1 MEYINNNISVSFE
14 CTELIKELRQ
24 DIAEFGKNL
33 IVEVITTQLHG
44 ITIYKDYNFISDD
57 ENTKI
62 ELKQNEKLVKMPAV
76 ELLELYE
83 KENRLF

>member
-1 MEYINNNISVSFE
+1 MKNINNNISVSFE

-24 DIAEFGKNL
+24 DIADFGENL
-33 IVEVITTQLHG
+33 IVEVIATQLYG
-44 ITIYKDYNFISDD
+44 TTIYKDYNFISDD
-57 ENTKI
+57 ENTKF

-76 ELLELYE
+76 ELLKLYE

>member
-1 MEYINNNISVSFE
+1 MKNINNNISVSFE

-24 DIAEFGKNL
+24 DIADFGENL
-33 IVEVITTQLHG
+33 IVEVIATQLYDT
-44 ITIYKDYNFISDD
+44 TIYKDYNFISDD
-57 ENTKI
+57 ENTKF

-76 ELLELYE
+76 ELLKLYE

>member
-1 MEYINNNISVSFE
+1 MKNINNNISVSFE

-24 DIAEFGKNL
+24 DIADFGENL
-33 IVEVITTQLHG
+33 IVEVIVTQLYG
-44 ITIYKDYNFISDD
+44 TTIYKDYNFISDD
-57 ENTKI
+57 ENTKF

-76 ELLELYE
+76 ELLKLYE

>member
-1 MEYINNNISVSFE
+1 MKNINNNISVSFE
-14 CTELIKELRQ
+14 CTELIKELRR
-24 DIAEFGKNL
+24 DIADFGENL
-33 IVEVITTQLHG
+33 IVEVIVTQLHG

-57 ENTKI
+57 EDTKF

-76 ELLELYE
+76 ELLKLYE

>member
-1 MEYINNNISVSFE
+1 MKNINNNISVSFE
-14 CTELIKELRQ
+14 CTELIKELRR
-24 DIAEFGKNL
+24 DIADFGENL
-33 IVEVITTQLHG
+33 IVEVIATQLHG

-57 ENTKI
+57 ESTKF

-76 ELLELYE
+76 ELLKLYE

>member
-1 MEYINNNISVSFE
+1 MKNINNNISVSFE

-24 DIAEFGKNL
+24 DIADFGENL
-33 IVEVITTQLHG
+33 IVEVISTQLHD
-44 ITIYKDYNFISDD
+44 ITIYKDYNFVSDD
-57 ENTKI
+57 ENTKF

-76 ELLELYE
+76 ELLKLYE

>member
-1 MEYINNNISVSFE
+1 MKNINNNISVSFE
-14 CTELIKELRQ
+14 CTELIKELRR
-24 DIAEFGKNL
+24 DIADFGENL
-33 IVEVITTQLHG
+33 IVEVIATQLHG

-57 ENTKI
+57 ENTEF

-76 ELLELYE
+76 ELLKLYE

>member
-1 MEYINNNISVSFE
+1 MKNINNNISVSFE

-24 DIAEFGKNL
+24 DIADFGENL
-33 IVEVITTQLHG
+33 IVEVIATQLYG
-44 ITIYKDYNFISDD
+44 TMIYKDYNFISDD
-57 ENTKI
+57 ENTKF

-76 ELLELYE
+76 ELLKLYE

>member
-1 MEYINNNISVSFE
+1 MKNINNNISVSFE

-24 DIAEFGKNL
+24 DIADFGENL
-33 IVEVITTQLHG
+33 IVEVIATQLHD
-44 ITIYKDYNFISDD
+44 ITIYKDYNFVSDD
-57 ENTKI
+57 ENTKF

-76 ELLELYE
+76 ELLKLYE

>member
-1 MEYINNNISVSFE
+1 MKNINNNISVSFE
-14 CTELIKELRQ
+14 CTELIKELRR
-24 DIAEFGKNL
+24 DIADFGENL
-33 IVEVITTQLHG
+33 IVEVITTQLYG

-57 ENTKI
+57 ENTKF

-76 ELLELYE
+76 ELLKLYE